1 MYLHQDIFK
10 FIYSS
15 KRSSNQ
21 LLKELHAHLLIP
33 VIEQIEQVFK
43 KKNKE
48 NQMKSIPTCY
58 DFQTNYNPN
67 TLRTIKMNTFTDDE
81 PVKLINDECN
91 EDQFIEYLEIENDV
105 TLMINS
111 KEKDIII
118 KLLQVKVIE
127 RKNQLMKLVVDK
139 NLINI

>member
-33 VIEQIEQVFK
+33 VTERIEQAFK

-48 NQMKSIPTCY
+48 NQIKSIPTRY
-58 DFQTNYNPN
+58 DLQTNYKPT
-67 TLRTIKMNTFTDDE
+67 TLKAIKMNTFTDDE
-81 PVKLINDECN
+81 PIKLIND
-91 EDQFIEYLEIENDV
+91 V
-105 TLMINS
+105 INNFCIQS
-111 KEKDIII
+111 QADKSDLID
-118 KLLQVKVIE
+118 LLLNKKKRIM
-127 RKNQLMKLVVDK
+127 KNME
-139 NLINI
+139 